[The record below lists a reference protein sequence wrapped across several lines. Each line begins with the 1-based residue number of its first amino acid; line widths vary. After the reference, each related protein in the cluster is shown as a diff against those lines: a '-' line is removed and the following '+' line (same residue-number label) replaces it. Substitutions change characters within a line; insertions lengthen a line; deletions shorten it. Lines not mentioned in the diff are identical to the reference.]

1 MKASLWTSC
10 RSPLTCCINIS
21 LCEKEAQLQL
31 SLAGGRDWALCLHSS
46 LASPGSADPSRTL
59 EAWVL
64 ADLGPRWDSAHR
76 HPPPPPWRRI
86 PSPGRGGRKRVC
98 GRQPH
103 VFWWEAVAGH
113 FLSWYRPPLLQTGKS
128 DPTRLCASKPAPCL
142 AAPCR
147 RRWCVLTVPGSGWGC
162 CPPRPH
168 PALPMALP
176 LESPDLGVNPERIA
190 SVIQCLSN
198 GCQAPCWVLG
208 LK

>member
-1 MKASLWTSC
+1 MRRRLSCNCLWPEDVTGLFACIPPWPLLALQTLPEPWKPGCWLTSV
-10 RSPLTCCINIS
+10 
-21 LCEKEAQLQL
+21 Q
-31 SLAGGRDWALCLHSS
+31 GGIQPTD
-46 LASPGSADPSRTL
+46 
-59 EAWVL
+59 
-64 ADLGPRWDSAHR
+64 
-76 HPPPPPWRRI
+76 PPPPPWRRI
-86 PSPGRGGRKRVC
+86 PSRGRGGRKRVC

-147 RRWCVLTVPGSGWGC
+147 RRWCVLTVPGCGWGC

-198 GCQAPCWVLG
+198 GCQARAGCWG
-208 LK
+208 